1 MKSILLFILAMLVYS
16 SVIAGDRTVFI
27 ERYTSSTCGP
37 CASNNPT
44 LDNWLGTQDPYK
56 VMGIAY
62 HMSWPAPGTDPMYH
76 HNTSDNDTRRN
87 YYGIN
92 SIPQGRFEGTSSLLS
107 PYSSGQLQSL
117 YDSRINVLSPVSI
130 FLTTQNIGSD
140 SVEVTVQVYCE
151 TPLENSNVVLQIAVL
166 EKLIQYP
173 SPPGTNGEST
183 FHDVMRK
190 MLPNAAGTGMTLIP
204 GQKITVKQKFWLNP
218 AWNSEQVKVI
228 AFVQRND
235 TKEILQSGQ
244 KTENFTLLPNAAYKV
259 VNQGSAGTGTF
270 QISTPVIA
278 QGYTSPVTFTA
289 TVEPTN
295 AGITTSFPG
304 GNVLSNFTQNISVQV
319 NSNASVPNGIYR
331 VIITGTNSLG
341 KSHKTVVSY
350 LVGKNMVAVGTN
362 KGNLSFKVNG
372 TSYSSTQLFT
382 WDINSAQTL
391 EAVTPQVLG
400 NSQNVFVNWS
410 SGQTT
415 PVLNVNVNAE
425 QSQYIANFKTQYK
438 VIASL
443 NPAGIPVTV
452 NNGNIFHDSGSA
464 VNISLSA
471 TSVQFNGKTYW
482 FQRWQ
487 GAGAGSYTGTNA
499 SFTLNNLSGPVNQI
513 AYFDTINVGIS
524 NISTEIPDVYKLY
537 QNYPN
542 PFNPATNIKFDI
554 PQQGLVVLKIY
565 DMLGKEIAVLN
576 NQILQA
582 GKYEANWNAAGMPS
596 GIYFYKLETPSY
608 NEIKRMVLVK

>member
-1 MKSILLFILAMLVYS
+1 MKSILLFLLAMLVYS
-16 SVIAGDRTVFI
+16 SVIAGDRTVLI

-37 CASNNPT
+37 CASNNPQ
-44 LDNWLGTQDPYK
+44 LDGWLATQDPYK
-56 VMGIAY
+56 VLGIAY
-62 HMSWPAPGTDPMYH
+62 HMSWPTPGNDPMYH
-76 HNTSDNDTRRN
+76 YNTTDNDGRRN

-92 SIPQGRFEGTSSLLS
+92 SIPQGRFEGTSNLTS
-107 PYSSGQLQSL
+107 YSAGLFQSL
-117 YDSRINVLSPVSI
+117 YDARINVLSPLSLFI
-130 FLTTQNIGSD
+130 TTQNIGSD

-151 TPLENSNVVLQIAVL
+151 TALENSNVILQVAVM
-166 EKLIQYP
+166 EKIIQYS
-173 SPPGTNGEST
+173 SPPGTNGEML

-190 MLPNAAGTGMTLIP
+190 MLPGSGGTGMTLTP
-204 GQKITVKQKFWLNP
+204 GQSRTVKLKYKIDPIWNP
-218 AWNSEQVKVI
+218 EQVKI
-228 AFVQRND
+228 MAFVQRND
-235 TKEILQSGQ
+235 TKEILQAGQ
-244 KTENFTLLPNAAYKV
+244 KTENFTLLPSPGYKV
-259 VNQGSAGTGTF
+259 VNQGTAGTGTF

-278 QGYTSPVTFTA
+278 TGYTSPVTFSVE
-289 TVEPTN
+289 VEPSN

-304 GNVLSNFTQNISVQV
+304 GNVLSNFTQNISLQV
-319 NSNASVPNGIYR
+319 NSNSSVPTGVYK
-331 VIITGTNSLG
+331 VIVTGTNGLG

-362 KGNLSFKVNG
+362 KPNLAFKVNA
-372 TSYSSTQLFT
+372 TSYTSTQLFT
-382 WDINSAQTL
+382 WDMNTAQSL

-415 PVLNVNVNAE
+415 PVLNINVNAD

-438 VIASL
+438 VIGLL
-443 NPAGIPVTV
+443 NPAGIPVTIT
-452 NNGNIFHDSGSA
+452 NGNMFHDSGSA
-464 VNISLSA
+464 VNVGVSS
-471 TSVQFNGKTYW
+471 TTVQFNGKTYW

-487 GAGAGSYTGTNA
+487 GAGTGAYTGTNS
-499 SFTLNNLSGPVNQI
+499 SFTLNNLSNPVNQV
-513 AYFDTINVGIS
+513 AYYDTINVGIS
-524 NISTEIPDVYKLY
+524 NLGTEIPDVYKLY

-542 PFNPATNIKFDI
+542 PFNPTTNIKFDI

-582 GKYEANWNAAGMPS
+582 GKYEANWNATGMPS
-596 GIYFYKLETPSY
+596 GIYFYKLETPAY